1 MSGGC
6 CFLFF
11 FRERRKSVQNPMIKL
26 VSGHE
31 SMVAKGYCCDGTSKK
46 THVMPRVMAKKEGK
60 KIGHK
65 QINPTNLMEY

>member
-1 MSGGC
+1 
-6 CFLFF
+6 
-11 FRERRKSVQNPMIKL
+11 MIKL